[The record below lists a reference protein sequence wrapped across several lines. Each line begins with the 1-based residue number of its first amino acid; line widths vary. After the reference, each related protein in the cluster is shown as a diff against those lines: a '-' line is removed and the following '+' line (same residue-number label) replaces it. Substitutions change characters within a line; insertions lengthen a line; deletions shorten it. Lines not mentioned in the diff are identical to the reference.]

1 MEQNELMNPK
11 IDFVFKLLFG
21 NEKDTSFLIS
31 FLNAALDLSGEKAIK
46 SVIIKNP
53 VNDRQTEDDKLSI
66 MDVKAETNDETV
78 INIEIQLRDQHN
90 MRERT
95 LYHLSKMIAERLN
108 KGEDYQKIAK
118 TVTINILDFDLLGRE
133 TRFHSIFRFQDT
145 VLNDELTD
153 AGEIHFMELPILR
166 CYIEQNKED
175 ITNLI
180 GKEKLLDWL
189 LFIDNPDSE
198 YAKLAENSD
207 EVIGR
212 AKDMLRTLST
222 DEKLREEYLARE
234 KAIMDH
240 YASLKAAEKHGIEI
254 GEARGIEI
262 GKADGIEMGKI
273 ETAAQ
278 MLKDGMS
285 IDLVCK
291 YTGLSEKIIRQALKN
306 DAL

>member
-1 MEQNELMNPK
+1 
-11 IDFVFKLLFG
+11 
-21 NEKDTSFLIS
+21 
-31 FLNAALDLSGEKAIK
+31 
-46 SVIIKNP
+46 
-53 VNDRQTEDDKLSI
+53 

-108 KGEDYQKIAK
+108 KGKDYQEIAK

-133 TRFHSIFRFQDT
+133 MRFHSIFRFKDT

-166 CYIEQNKED
+166 RYIEQNKED
-175 ITNLI
+175 IINLI

-198 YAKLAENSD
+198 YAKLAESSD

-222 DEKLREEYLARE
+222 DEKLREEYIARE

-240 YASLKAAEKHGIEI
+240 YASLKAAEKHGVEI
-254 GEARGIEI
+254 GEEIGEKRGIEL
-262 GKADGIEMGKI
+262 GKI
-273 ETAAQ
+273 ETAKNLYE
-278 MLKDGMS
+278 MGFSL
-285 IDLVCK
+285 
-291 YTGLSEKIIRQALKN
+291 EKIAEASKIPMEKLKKILN
-306 DAL
+306 

>member
-1 MEQNELMNPK
+1 MSGSETTKELMNPK

-31 FLNAALDLSGEKAIK
+31 FLNAALDLTGEKAIK
-46 SVIIKNP
+46 FVIIKNP

-90 MRERT
+90 MRLRT

-118 TVTINILDFDLLGRE
+118 TVTINILDFDLLQRE
-133 TRFHSIFRFQDT
+133 TKFHSKFRFKDT

-166 CYIEQNKED
+166 RYIEQKKED
-175 ITNLI
+175 ITELI

-189 LFIDNPDSE
+189 LFIDDPDSE
-198 YAKLAENSD
+198 YAKIAENAD

-212 AKDMLRTLST
+212 AKDMLKDLSA
-222 DEKLREEYLARE
+222 DEKLHEEYLARE

-240 YASLKAAEKHGIEI
+240 YASLKTAEK
-254 GEARGIEI
+254 RGIEK
-262 GKADGIEMGKI
+262 GKLQ
-273 ETAAQ
+273 TAAQ
-278 MLKDGMS
+278 MLKDGMN
-285 IDLVCK
+285 IELVCK
-291 YTGLSEKIIRQALKN
+291 YTGLSEEVIKKAL
-306 DAL
+306 DE

>member
-1 MEQNELMNPK
+1 MSGNMNRTELMNPK

-31 FLNAALDLSGEKAIK
+31 FLNATLDLSGDKTIK
-46 SVIIKNP
+46 SVLIKNP

-108 KGEDYQKIAK
+108 KGEDYQEIAK
-118 TVTINILDFDLLGRE
+118 TVAINILDFDLLGE
-133 TRFHSIFRFQDT
+133 EMRFHNKFRFLET
-145 VLNDELTD
+145 ETHKELTD
-153 AGEIHFMELPILR
+153 AGEIHFMELPVLR
-166 CYIEQNKED
+166 RYIEQNKDD
-175 ITNLI
+175 ITEII
-180 GKEKLLDWL
+180 GKGKLLDWL

-198 YAKLAENSD
+198 YAKLAESSD

-212 AKDMLRTLST
+212 AKDMLRTLSS
-222 DEKLREEYLARE
+222 DEKLREDYLARE

-240 YASLKAAEKHGIEI
+240 YASLKTAEK
-254 GEARGIEI
+254 RGIEL
-262 GKADGIEMGKI
+262 GEEHKAVKI
-273 ETAAQ
+273 AKQ
-278 MLKDGMS
+278 MLKDGMTVE
-285 IDLVCK
+285 IICK
-291 YTGLSEKIIRQALKN
+291 YTGLSEEKIKRVIE
-306 DAL
+306 